1 MTTEKHDKKDEGA
14 IKTTLYKYPILSQT
28 DDGKP
33 QITWDSTED
42 QAKFDSAVKDYESA
56 FGGMLGQFNE
66 TLTAMDAKAKAGE
79 AADGIARG
87 LLIGGLKSAIPKL
100 NDTSLEKYK
109 AMPLDSLAGIVSD
122 LGQAVTPIAPPVGEA
137 GEGAPGLGIQ
147 SPAAGTQTADDK
159 TPRQSHGPTPVN
171 LQDAGGKRK
180 FSFIDAAKRIKAE
193 TGIDL

>member
-87 LLIGGLKSAIPKL
+87 LLIGGLKTAIPKL

-109 AMPLDSLAGIVSD
+109 AMPLDTLAGIVSD
-122 LGQAVTPIAPPVGEA
+122 LGQAVTPIAPPVGDA

-147 SPAAGTQTADDK
+147 SPAAGIQPEPK
-159 TPRQSHGPTPVN
+159 TKTESHAPTPVN
-171 LQDAGGKRK
+171 LQDAGGKKK
-180 FSFIDAAKRIKAE
+180 FTFMDAAKRIKAE